1 MHVVLIVETNES
13 GVIWN
18 GFRFANAT
26 LDADHRVTTFLL
38 GAGVEAPELHG
49 DGVNV
54 HGAMIKYRRNGGE
67 LLADGASMDRRDLE
81 ETDLRPRATMA
92 ELVSLIETADRT
104 ITIG

>member
-1 MHVVLIVETNES
+1 MHVCIIVETNEP
-13 GVIWN
+13 GAIWN
-18 GFRFANAT
+18 GFRVANAA
-26 LDADHRVTTFLL
+26 LDADHRVSTYLL

-67 LLADGASMDRRDLE
+67 LLADEVSLNARDLE
-81 ETDLRPRATMA
+81 ETELRPRATMA